1 MNFFPQ
7 PCEFPRVSGHP
18 FHHGM
23 TNQNGQGQVL
33 GGQAPSESARLG
45 AEQGHA
51 KAATNNN
58 SPSLTS
64 SQNQTSNIKNQKS
77 FPIRPA
83 SAPRT
88 PVGALRPL
96 RAKARPGNAGREQS
110 VLQSLTTN
118 LPFRPLRPL
127 RPLREQSAFSLTEVV
142 IAMGVAAVA
151 FTSIIA
157 LFPLGL
163 NMNKESYEATQAAL
177 IAQTIMADL
186 KDQQTGA
193 RNLRTTNPQS
203 ARLFQISP
211 NSDPMSVKTNYAE
224 ISIDTGTPRTAYIA
238 YKPNDGANND
248 TDPNNPL
255 IMRPYKYS
263 TSNATADDWYKTGLN
278 NAFAL
283 VKVTISPT
291 LISDDQTGENSPRR
305 IDMSVETPG
314 SANVSNRTCYLF
326 TGAVKE

>member
-1 MNFFPQ
+1 MNFVPHAT
-7 PCEFPRVSGHP
+7 S
-18 FHHGM
+18 
-23 TNQNGQGQVL
+23 
-33 GGQAPSESARLG
+33 
-45 AEQGHA
+45 A
-51 KAATNNN
+51 KAATFAPKIHSHPAPIGSGFQTFPLSKLCNPFHPWRPWRESIPTPHATNATFAKDFSDQQN
-58 SPSLTS
+58 SPS
-64 SQNQTSNIKNQKS
+64 Q
-77 FPIRPA
+77 PW
-83 SAPRT
+83 
-88 PVGALRPL
+88 
-96 RAKARPGNAGREQS
+96 
-110 VLQSLTTN
+110 
-118 LPFRPLRPL
+118 

-163 NMNKESYEATQAAL
+163 NMSRESYEATQSAL

-193 RNLRTTNPQS
+193 GNVRATTPQMT
-203 ARLFQISP
+203 RLLQISP
-211 NSDPMSVKTNYAE
+211 NSDPMGVKTNYVE
-224 ISIDTGTPRTAYIA
+224 ILIATKTPQTAYIA

-248 TDPNNPL
+248 TDTNNPL
-255 IMRPYKYS
+255 MMRPYTYS
-263 TSNATADDWYKTGLN
+263 YTPNVAAAPNWYNGGTNG
-278 NAFAL
+278 AFAL

-291 LISDDQTGENSPRR
+291 LLSDTDGSGSPRR